1 MLRILHI
8 HTKYLAT
15 KKRKFSFLFLCGL
28 SPSTINGDR
37 LKISAKG
44 SPRLIIHCLRPC
56 QKRLDRAYLSL
67 PPSVVMSQKT
77 FRAFP
82 FFSGSTQYSP
92 SVLKCP
98 AFRISLQDEAGW
110 WEYKPSEKENLYNYV
125 IQFYALRCIPNLE
138 VHTKNTLLLLTVVWS
153 TSFTMV
159 SWVTQSALSLSF
171 LITGNVDTGNLC
183 VWKLSKLHQKTIFFS
198 CCLRK
203 TRDRREDPTIYIC
216 SKTRFVLWTDTS

>member
-1 MLRILHI
+1 
-8 HTKYLAT
+8 
-15 KKRKFSFLFLCGL
+15 
-28 SPSTINGDR
+28 
-37 LKISAKG
+37 
-44 SPRLIIHCLRPC
+44 
-56 QKRLDRAYLSL
+56 
-67 PPSVVMSQKT
+67 MSQKT

-98 AFRISLQDEAGW
+98 AFRISLQDKAGW

-138 VHTKNTLLLLTVVWS
+138 VHTKNTLLLLTVVWL
-153 TSFTMV
+153 TSFTIV

-183 VWKLSKLHQKTIFFS
+183 VWKLSKLHQKTIFFLFKENARQKGGS
-198 CCLRK
+198 NDLYLLKNKICLVDRHKLKWRK
-203 TRDRREDPTIYIC
+203 GVRI
-216 SKTRFVLWTDTS
+216 

>member
-1 MLRILHI
+1 
-8 HTKYLAT
+8 
-15 KKRKFSFLFLCGL
+15 
-28 SPSTINGDR
+28 
-37 LKISAKG
+37 
-44 SPRLIIHCLRPC
+44 
-56 QKRLDRAYLSL
+56 
-67 PPSVVMSQKT
+67 MSQKT

-125 IQFYALRCIPNLE
+125 IPFYALRCIPNLE
-138 VHTKNTLLLLTVVWS
+138 VHTKNTLLLLTVVWL
-153 TSFTMV
+153 TSFTIV

-203 TRDRREDPTIYIC
+203 TLDRREDPTIYIC
-216 SKTRFVLWTDTS
+216 SKTRFFCGQTQVKMTQRCEDIKPRVDFITGGALSGVIFFRKTPVTG